1 MNKRT
6 HISIPEN
13 VHNLINDYAIK
24 NGINYSQAVAKLIES
39 GINNIELNKSINSY
53 SGLLDRIFS
62 KLYYNTKLLEQ
73 FYSDMEIDDTTNP
86 NKNKGL
92 EKFKAKFNK
101 SNYEK

>member
-13 VHNLINDYAIK
+13 IHNLINDYAIK
-24 NGINYSQAVAKLIES
+24 NGINYSQAVTKLIES
-39 GINNIELNKSINSY
+39 GINNIELSRSINSY

-62 KLYYNTKLLEQ
+62 KLCYNTKLLEQ